1 LFESLQENFISIQKL
16 FNSNLMTQNDHVFES
31 NKEILARVFSYTISL
46 IESNVLFSEMNEY
59 IFNDIFILKYF

>member
-1 LFESLQENFISIQKL
+1 
-16 FNSNLMTQNDHVFES
+16 MTQNDHVFES

>member
-1 LFESLQENFISIQKL
+1 MFESLQENFISIQKL